1 MNNLKKFIRL
11 KGINKHLAEKIR
23 KYFEYLWSDQMEDN
37 DREVY
42 KFSDLIPR

>member
-23 KYFEYLWSDQMEDN
+23 KYFEGNFL
-37 DREVY
+37 V
-42 KFSDLIPR
+42 